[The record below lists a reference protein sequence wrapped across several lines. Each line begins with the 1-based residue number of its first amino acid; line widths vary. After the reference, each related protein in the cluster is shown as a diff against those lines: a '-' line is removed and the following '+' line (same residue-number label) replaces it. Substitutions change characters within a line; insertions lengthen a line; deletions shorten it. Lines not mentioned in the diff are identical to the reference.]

1 MVYHTPPLTPLRC
14 CLAAVTQLLRIAHSG
29 SGEQHDDLMMT
40 QVVICQ
46 LLRQQVTVRLSATR
60 RTDTLMW
67 CFVFTA

>member
-1 MVYHTPPLTPLRC
+1 MNGLPHP
-14 CLAAVTQLLRIAHSG
+14 AFDAIALLSSG
-29 SGEQHDDLMMT
+29 GHPTATYRPQRQHDDLMMT
-40 QVVICQ
+40 QVIICQ